1 MSILGGLLGGR
12 SETQNIASLRDPGRV
27 REVREDGWDVLLEM
41 KREVADDSGGVSV
54 TPSSALAYSAVFAC
68 VRVLSETIAS
78 LPLIFYERQAAGRR
92 KATEFYLYPLL
103 HDSGPNEHMTAMEF
117 RETLQGHLA
126 GWGNAYCQIEYD
138 GQGRVLELWPLNPAS
153 MVETKIVNGVR
164 FYRYQNPDG
173 MMQWIAGDIIWHL
186 RGLGSDGLHGYSPI
200 SLMRRAI
207 GLGMAAESFGARFFA
222 NDARPGIV
230 LEHPGRLGPEA
241 QENLK
246 LSWED
251 SHKGLSKSH
260 RVAVLEEGL
269 KLHEVG
275 IPPEDAQFLETREF
289 QVSEIARIFRIPPH
303 MIQDLLRSTNN
314 NIEHQGIEFVVY
326 TMQPWIVRWEQSIK
340 KNLMLEKERAR
351 YYPEHLV
358 DGLLRGDIQSRYQA
372 YAVGKQWGWFS
383 TNDIREKENL
393 NPVDGGDTYWMPLN
407 MVPMGSESLT
417 TEPRSTQRKTITG
430 EEREEQRAEG
440 KRLAAMERH
449 QLIGKFRPIY
459 LEAAR
464 GAFKDE
470 KGPVLEA
477 ADRELRDL
485 TPSPFPS
492 GKGNKRG
499 LLEFSTWLDNF
510 YAGLADGI
518 ITRFMRIAR
527 VYGESVSA
535 KAQNEI
541 GAEEEFSAELE
552 DFTRNYA
559 GGYAARHI
567 GISKNRINQAA
578 RSANWNGQDPVEA
591 ISEELDTWDDGR
603 AAVIADEESVRFNN
617 ALAKKVY
624 VLAGITRLMSVA
636 TGEKSCPYCEDLDG
650 TVIGISQNFLNAGES
665 LKPEGVDE
673 ALTTSTDL
681 GHAPYHGGCDC
692 MVVSA

>member
-1 MSILGGLLGGR
+1 MSILAQMLGGR
-12 SETQNIASLRDPGRV
+12 SSPQMQSGIQGTERRG
-27 REVREDGWDVLLEM
+27 DGWDMLLEM
-41 KREVADDSGGVSV
+41 KQATADDSGGVYV

-92 KATEFYLYPLL
+92 KAMEYYLYPLL

-138 GQGRVLELWPLNPAS
+138 GQGKVSELWPLNPAG
-153 MVETKIVNGVR
+153 MMETKMENGMR

-173 MMQWIAGDIIWHL
+173 MLQWIAGDIIWHL

-230 LEHPGRLGPEA
+230 LEHPGRLGDEA
-241 QENLK
+241 QKNLK
-246 LSWED
+246 ESWDD
-251 SHKGLSKSH
+251 SHRGLSKSH
-260 RVAVLEEGL
+260 RVAILEEGL

-340 KNLMLEKERAR
+340 KNLMMPKERAR

-393 NPVDGGDTYWMPLN
+393 NPVEGGDSYWMPLN
-407 MVPMGSESLT
+407 MVPMGGEESNLT
-417 TEPRSTQRKTITG
+417 AKTPSSTVGASASTQRIMGGIK
-430 EEREEQRAEG
+430 EERAEG

-449 QLIGKFRPIY
+449 KLMGKYKPIY

-464 GAFKDE
+464 ATFKSE
-470 KGPVLEA
+470 RSAVLEA
-477 ADRELRDL
+477 AERELR
-485 TPSPFPS
+485 T
-492 GKGNKRG
+492 GKRG
-499 LLEFSTWLDNF
+499 LLEFSRWLDEF
-510 YAGLADGI
+510 YDGLADGI
-518 ITRFMRIAR
+518 IKRFMRIAS

-541 GAEEEFSAELE
+541 GAEEEFSPELE
-552 DFTRNYA
+552 DFTRNYV
-559 GGYAARHI
+559 GGYARRHTE
-567 GISKNRINQAA
+567 ISKNRINEAA
-578 RSANWNGQDPVEA
+578 RKANWNGLDPVDA
-591 ISEELDTWDDGR
+591 IQEEMDTWDEGR
-603 AAVIADEESVRFNN
+603 GAVIADEESVRFNN

-636 TGEKSCPYCEDLDG
+636 TGESSCPYCNELDG
-650 TVIGISQNFLNAGES
+650 TVIGISSNFLNAGES
-665 LKPEGVDE
+665 LKPDGTDE
-673 ALTTSTDL
+673 ALTTTTDL

-692 MVVSA
+692 VVVSA